1 VKLFIIVEQ
10 TTMFQT
16 KKRMYRTKFTAFT
29 LHCNEDILLRQKHII
44 LFSLVFF
51 LRNHFYFVDLYL
63 LFIITLCQ
71 LCADISD
78 A

>member
-1 VKLFIIVEQ
+1 
-10 TTMFQT
+10 MFQT
-16 KKRMYRTKFTAFT
+16 VKRVYRTKGAAVA
-29 LHCNEDILLRQKHII
+29 LHCNEDTLLRQKHII
-44 LFSLVFF
+44 LFSLMFF

-63 LFIITLCQ
+63 LFIITLCY